1 MINYVEEIKKYPMS
15 KKLKNTFNPIKED
28 KDGVRAKRVVWSTES
43 LNLAL
48 KGMEQGRKL
57 IANPFYENNTKILKG
72 DLVFERTPE
81 EIEEWKKC
89 KNDILYFAEKYC
101 QLMTPQGIQPIQL
114 RDYQKE
120 YLRHLEQ
127 NRLSILLACRQ
138 AGKCVNLTEKVIIRL
153 KNPYK
158 KFNKYLKDG
167 DRLIY
172 ELPLFELYNLVDKR
186 FIWKIKYFLYKIIY
200 NIEIQKNI

>member
-1 MINYVEEIKKYPMS
+1 MAKT
-15 KKLKNTFNPIKED
+15 KNTFNPIKED

-43 LNLAL
+43 LKLAL

-89 KNDILYFAEKYC
+89 RDDIIYFAEKYC
-101 QLMTPQGIQPIQL
+101 QLMTPQGIQHVHL
-114 RDYQKE
+114 RDYQKD
-120 YLRHLEQ
+120 YLRHLEK

-138 AGKCVNLTEKVIIRL
+138 AGKCVTLNEVVEIKTKEPI
-153 KNPYK
+153 K
-158 KFNKYLKDG
+158 KFKKYLIKDKT
-167 DRLIY
+167 Y
-172 ELPLFELYNLVDKR
+172 KLPLFELYNLFDR
-186 FIWKIKYFLYKIIY
+186 SFSWKIKYFLYKIIY
-200 NIEIQKNI
+200 KLEK